1 MEQKFIAAF
10 EANRVE
16 AEKLGARMRPV
27 DVRSAK
33 RTLSGSRTSAQP
45 SVCSLQLQIGGS
57 TMEQKFIAAFEANR
71 VEAEKLGARMRP
83 VDVKSAKRTLSGSR
97 TSDGF
102 NTLMAKGRLDLS
114 LEALVVDKRFTALF
128 TDEEANEALN
138 RLLDAGFY
146 RF

>member
-10 EANRVE
+10 EANRAE
-16 AEKLGARMRPV
+16 AEKYGARMRPI
-27 DVRSAK
+27 DVKGAK
-33 RTLSGSRTSAQP
+33 R
-45 SVCSLQLQIGGS
+45 I
-57 TMEQKFIAAFEANR
+57 
-71 VEAEKLGARMRP
+71 
-83 VDVKSAKRTLSGSR
+83 LSGSR
-97 TSDGF
+97 TSDGWGV
-102 NTLMAKGRLDLS
+102 LMSKGRLDLS